1 MTFVY
6 LICFLL
12 LAVGAV
18 LLLKLTPE
26 RITGDLMR
34 FVSPKQTLRD
44 KVLTRKGKKKSRK
57 ITVEL
62 RRIKDAL
69 EQTGKGNQFAVACAA
84 SLLLMIVGCVI
95 AIMIDNPFLV
105 PVFAIAFAMI
115 PFIYA
120 KRTVAYY
127 DNHVKEELETA
138 LSIITTSYVRT
149 DDIVSAVKENI
160 QYLKPPVKDIF
171 AGFVAENMM
180 ISSDVKQSIRHLKE
194 KVNNS
199 IFAEWCETLV
209 TVVYGLSKSTRQAQR
224 IRQSCHASGIRK
236 RSRFICIHALWMD
249 LNSEKSFRMRVE
261 KTKCSQAPMTLKM
274 RSLAK
279 ETLIIE
285 RKEAENDKRIAILFK
300 ELACLFEL
308 ESAAMPK
315 LRTIKG
321 ALKEIKATDPES
333 VMTDYKIR
341 WLIKSGRLRSYAVG
355 TREIIVMESF
365 DDENLLT
372 QESREG
378 CNITQGIKLSEQY
391 GELLSKTTQS
401 YTCTR
406 RR

>member
-209 TVVYGLSKSTRQAQR
+209 ACQDDR
-224 IRQSCHASGIRK
+224 
-236 RSRFICIHALWMD
+236 
-249 LNSEKSFRMRVE
+249 
-261 KTKCSQAPMTLKM
+261 TLKD
-274 RSLAK
+274 
-279 ETLIIE
+279 TLMSIVT
-285 RKEAENDKRIAILFK
+285 KLTDVRIVNN
-300 ELACLFEL
+300 E
-308 ESAAMPK
+308 
-315 LRTIKG
+315 IKG
-321 ALKEIKATDPES
+321 MLSSARIEYYMMAGMVVGNIPLLYVLNKDWFNALMFTTLGKLVLAICGL
-333 VMTDYKIR
+333 V
-341 WLIKSGRLRSYAVG
+341 
-355 TREIIVMESF
+355 IIVTAVLMLRFTKQIEY
-365 DDENLLT
+365 
-372 QESREG
+372 R
-378 CNITQGIKLSEQY
+378 K
-391 GELLSKTTQS
+391 
-401 YTCTR
+401 
-406 RR
+406 

>member
-12 LAVGAV
+12 LAVGAI

-84 SLLLMIVGCVI
+84 SLLLMIVGCII

-209 TVVYGLSKSTRQAQR
+209 ACQDDR
-224 IRQSCHASGIRK
+224 
-236 RSRFICIHALWMD
+236 
-249 LNSEKSFRMRVE
+249 
-261 KTKCSQAPMTLKM
+261 TLKD
-274 RSLAK
+274 
-279 ETLIIE
+279 TLMPIVT
-285 RKEAENDKRIAILFK
+285 KLTDVRIVNN
-300 ELACLFEL
+300 E
-308 ESAAMPK
+308 
-315 LRTIKG
+315 IKG
-321 ALKEIKATDPES
+321 MLSSARIEYYMMAGMVVGNIPLLYFLNKDWFNALMFTTLGKLVLAICGL
-333 VMTDYKIR
+333 V
-341 WLIKSGRLRSYAVG
+341 
-355 TREIIVMESF
+355 IIVTAVLMLRFTKQIEY
-365 DDENLLT
+365 
-372 QESREG
+372 R
-378 CNITQGIKLSEQY
+378 K
-391 GELLSKTTQS
+391 
-401 YTCTR
+401 
-406 RR
+406 

>member
-12 LAVGAV
+12 LAVGAI

-160 QYLKPPVKDIF
+160 QYLKPPMKDIF

-209 TVVYGLSKSTRQAQR
+209 ACQDDR
-224 IRQSCHASGIRK
+224 
-236 RSRFICIHALWMD
+236 
-249 LNSEKSFRMRVE
+249 
-261 KTKCSQAPMTLKM
+261 TLKD
-274 RSLAK
+274 
-279 ETLIIE
+279 TLMPIVT
-285 RKEAENDKRIAILFK
+285 KLTDVRIVNN
-300 ELACLFEL
+300 E
-308 ESAAMPK
+308 
-315 LRTIKG
+315 IKG
-321 ALKEIKATDPES
+321 MLSSARIEYYMMTGMVVGNIPLLYFLNKDWFNALMFTTLGKLVLAICGL
-333 VMTDYKIR
+333 V
-341 WLIKSGRLRSYAVG
+341 
-355 TREIIVMESF
+355 IIVTAVLMLRFTKQIEY
-365 DDENLLT
+365 
-372 QESREG
+372 R
-378 CNITQGIKLSEQY
+378 K
-391 GELLSKTTQS
+391 
-401 YTCTR
+401 
-406 RR
+406 

>member
-115 PFIYA
+115 PFFYA

-171 AGFVAENMM
+171 AGFVAETMM

-209 TVVYGLSKSTRQAQR
+209 ACQDDRTLKDTLMPIVTKLTDVRIVNNEIKGMLSSA
-224 IRQSCHASGIRK
+224 
-236 RSRFICIHALWMD
+236 
-249 LNSEKSFRMRVE
+249 RVE
-261 KTKCSQAPMTLKM
+261 YYMMAGMVVGNIPLLYFLNKDWFNALMFTTLGKLV
-274 RSLAK
+274 LAICG
-279 ETLIIE
+279 L
-285 RKEAENDKRIAILFK
+285 
-300 ELACLFEL
+300 
-308 ESAAMPK
+308 
-315 LRTIKG
+315 
-321 ALKEIKATDPES
+321 
-333 VMTDYKIR
+333 V
-341 WLIKSGRLRSYAVG
+341 
-355 TREIIVMESF
+355 IIVTAVLMLRFTKQIEY
-365 DDENLLT
+365 
-372 QESREG
+372 R
-378 CNITQGIKLSEQY
+378 K
-391 GELLSKTTQS
+391 
-401 YTCTR
+401 
-406 RR
+406 

>member
-69 EQTGKGNQFAVACAA
+69 EQTGKGNQFAVACAT

-209 TVVYGLSKSTRQAQR
+209 ACQDDR
-224 IRQSCHASGIRK
+224 
-236 RSRFICIHALWMD
+236 
-249 LNSEKSFRMRVE
+249 
-261 KTKCSQAPMTLKM
+261 TLKD
-274 RSLAK
+274 
-279 ETLIIE
+279 TLMPIVT
-285 RKEAENDKRIAILFK
+285 KLTDVRIVNN
-300 ELACLFEL
+300 E
-308 ESAAMPK
+308 
-315 LRTIKG
+315 IKG
-321 ALKEIKATDPES
+321 MLSSARIEYYMMAGMVVGNIPLLYFLNKDWFNALMFTTLGKLVLAICGL
-333 VMTDYKIR
+333 V
-341 WLIKSGRLRSYAVG
+341 
-355 TREIIVMESF
+355 IIVTAVLMLRFTKQIEY
-365 DDENLLT
+365 
-372 QESREG
+372 R
-378 CNITQGIKLSEQY
+378 K
-391 GELLSKTTQS
+391 
-401 YTCTR
+401 
-406 RR
+406 

>member
-12 LAVGAV
+12 LTVGAV

-209 TVVYGLSKSTRQAQR
+209 ACQDDR
-224 IRQSCHASGIRK
+224 
-236 RSRFICIHALWMD
+236 
-249 LNSEKSFRMRVE
+249 
-261 KTKCSQAPMTLKM
+261 TLKD
-274 RSLAK
+274 
-279 ETLIIE
+279 TLMPIVT
-285 RKEAENDKRIAILFK
+285 KLTDVRIVNN
-300 ELACLFEL
+300 E
-308 ESAAMPK
+308 
-315 LRTIKG
+315 IKG
-321 ALKEIKATDPES
+321 MLSSARIEYYMMTGMVVGNIPLLYFLNKDWFNALMFTTLGKLVLAICGL
-333 VMTDYKIR
+333 V
-341 WLIKSGRLRSYAVG
+341 
-355 TREIIVMESF
+355 IIVTAVLMLRFTKQIEY
-365 DDENLLT
+365 
-372 QESREG
+372 R
-378 CNITQGIKLSEQY
+378 K
-391 GELLSKTTQS
+391 
-401 YTCTR
+401 
-406 RR
+406 

>member
-115 PFIYA
+115 PFFYA

-199 IFAEWCETLV
+199 IFAEWCETLIACQDD
-209 TVVYGLSKSTRQAQR
+209 R
-224 IRQSCHASGIRK
+224 
-236 RSRFICIHALWMD
+236 
-249 LNSEKSFRMRVE
+249 
-261 KTKCSQAPMTLKM
+261 TLKD
-274 RSLAK
+274 
-279 ETLIIE
+279 TLMPIVT
-285 RKEAENDKRIAILFK
+285 KLTDVRIVNN
-300 ELACLFEL
+300 E
-308 ESAAMPK
+308 
-315 LRTIKG
+315 IKG
-321 ALKEIKATDPES
+321 MLSSARIEYYMMTGMVVGNIPLLYFLNKDWFNALMFTTLGKLVLAICGL
-333 VMTDYKIR
+333 V
-341 WLIKSGRLRSYAVG
+341 
-355 TREIIVMESF
+355 IIVTAVLMLRFTKQIEY
-365 DDENLLT
+365 
-372 QESREG
+372 R
-378 CNITQGIKLSEQY
+378 K
-391 GELLSKTTQS
+391 
-401 YTCTR
+401 
-406 RR
+406 

>member
-138 LSIITTSYVRT
+138 LSIITTSDVRT

-199 IFAEWCETLV
+199 IFAEWCETLNACQDDRTLKDTLMPIV
-209 TVVYGLSKSTRQAQR
+209 TKLTDVRIVNNEIKGMLSSA
-224 IRQSCHASGIRK
+224 
-236 RSRFICIHALWMD
+236 
-249 LNSEKSFRMRVE
+249 RVE
-261 KTKCSQAPMTLKM
+261 YYMMAGMVIGNIPLLYFLNKDWFNALMFTTLGKLV
-274 RSLAK
+274 LAICG
-279 ETLIIE
+279 L
-285 RKEAENDKRIAILFK
+285 
-300 ELACLFEL
+300 
-308 ESAAMPK
+308 
-315 LRTIKG
+315 
-321 ALKEIKATDPES
+321 
-333 VMTDYKIR
+333 V
-341 WLIKSGRLRSYAVG
+341 
-355 TREIIVMESF
+355 IIVTAVLMLRFTKQIEY
-365 DDENLLT
+365 
-372 QESREG
+372 R
-378 CNITQGIKLSEQY
+378 K
-391 GELLSKTTQS
+391 
-401 YTCTR
+401 
-406 RR
+406 

>member
-26 RITGDLMR
+26 RLSGARMR

-199 IFAEWCETLV
+199 IFAEWCETLIACQDD
-209 TVVYGLSKSTRQAQR
+209 R
-224 IRQSCHASGIRK
+224 
-236 RSRFICIHALWMD
+236 
-249 LNSEKSFRMRVE
+249 
-261 KTKCSQAPMTLKM
+261 TLKD
-274 RSLAK
+274 
-279 ETLIIE
+279 TLMPIVT
-285 RKEAENDKRIAILFK
+285 KLTDVRIVNN
-300 ELACLFEL
+300 E
-308 ESAAMPK
+308 
-315 LRTIKG
+315 IKG
-321 ALKEIKATDPES
+321 MLSSARIEYYMMAGMVVGNIPLLYFLNKDWFNALMFTTLGKLVLAICGL
-333 VMTDYKIR
+333 V
-341 WLIKSGRLRSYAVG
+341 
-355 TREIIVMESF
+355 IIVTAVLMLRFTKQIEY
-365 DDENLLT
+365 
-372 QESREG
+372 R
-378 CNITQGIKLSEQY
+378 K
-391 GELLSKTTQS
+391 
-401 YTCTR
+401 
-406 RR
+406 

>member
-69 EQTGKGNQFAVACAA
+69 EQTGKGNQFVVACAA

-209 TVVYGLSKSTRQAQR
+209 ACQDDR
-224 IRQSCHASGIRK
+224 
-236 RSRFICIHALWMD
+236 
-249 LNSEKSFRMRVE
+249 
-261 KTKCSQAPMTLKM
+261 TLKD
-274 RSLAK
+274 
-279 ETLIIE
+279 TLMPIVT
-285 RKEAENDKRIAILFK
+285 KLTDVRIVNN
-300 ELACLFEL
+300 E
-308 ESAAMPK
+308 
-315 LRTIKG
+315 IKG
-321 ALKEIKATDPES
+321 MLSSARIEYYMMAGMVVGNIPLLYFLNKDWFNALMFTTLGKLVLAICGL
-333 VMTDYKIR
+333 V
-341 WLIKSGRLRSYAVG
+341 
-355 TREIIVMESF
+355 IIVTAVLM
-365 DDENLLT
+365 L
-372 QESREG
+372 R
-378 CNITQGIKLSEQY
+378 
-391 GELLSKTTQS
+391 
-401 YTCTR
+401 YTKPIEYR
-406 RR
+406 K

>member
-95 AIMIDNPFLV
+95 AIMLDNPFLV

-199 IFAEWCETLV
+199 IFAEWCETLIACQDD
-209 TVVYGLSKSTRQAQR
+209 R
-224 IRQSCHASGIRK
+224 
-236 RSRFICIHALWMD
+236 
-249 LNSEKSFRMRVE
+249 
-261 KTKCSQAPMTLKM
+261 TLKD
-274 RSLAK
+274 
-279 ETLIIE
+279 TLMPIVT
-285 RKEAENDKRIAILFK
+285 KLTDVRIVNN
-300 ELACLFEL
+300 E
-308 ESAAMPK
+308 
-315 LRTIKG
+315 IKG
-321 ALKEIKATDPES
+321 MLSSARIEYYMMAGMVVGNIPLLYFLNKDWFNALMFTTLGKLVLAICGL
-333 VMTDYKIR
+333 V
-341 WLIKSGRLRSYAVG
+341 
-355 TREIIVMESF
+355 IIVTAVLMLRFTKQIEY
-365 DDENLLT
+365 
-372 QESREG
+372 R
-378 CNITQGIKLSEQY
+378 K
-391 GELLSKTTQS
+391 
-401 YTCTR
+401 
-406 RR
+406 

>member
-149 DDIVSAVKENI
+149 DDIVSAVKENN

-199 IFAEWCETLV
+199 IFAEWCETLNACQDD
-209 TVVYGLSKSTRQAQR
+209 R
-224 IRQSCHASGIRK
+224 
-236 RSRFICIHALWMD
+236 
-249 LNSEKSFRMRVE
+249 
-261 KTKCSQAPMTLKM
+261 TLKD
-274 RSLAK
+274 
-279 ETLIIE
+279 TLMPIVT
-285 RKEAENDKRIAILFK
+285 KLTDVRIVNN
-300 ELACLFEL
+300 E
-308 ESAAMPK
+308 
-315 LRTIKG
+315 IKG
-321 ALKEIKATDPES
+321 MLSSARIEYYMMAGMVVGNIPLLYFLNKDWFNALMFTTLGKLVLAICGL
-333 VMTDYKIR
+333 V
-341 WLIKSGRLRSYAVG
+341 
-355 TREIIVMESF
+355 IIVTAVLMLRFTKQIEY
-365 DDENLLT
+365 
-372 QESREG
+372 R
-378 CNITQGIKLSEQY
+378 K
-391 GELLSKTTQS
+391 
-401 YTCTR
+401 
-406 RR
+406 

>member
-12 LAVGAV
+12 LTVGAV

-115 PFIYA
+115 PFIFA

-209 TVVYGLSKSTRQAQR
+209 ACQDDR
-224 IRQSCHASGIRK
+224 
-236 RSRFICIHALWMD
+236 
-249 LNSEKSFRMRVE
+249 
-261 KTKCSQAPMTLKM
+261 TLKD
-274 RSLAK
+274 
-279 ETLIIE
+279 TLMPIVT
-285 RKEAENDKRIAILFK
+285 KLTDVRIVNN
-300 ELACLFEL
+300 E
-308 ESAAMPK
+308 
-315 LRTIKG
+315 IKG
-321 ALKEIKATDPES
+321 MLSSARIEYYMMAGMVVGNIPLLYFLNKDWFNALMFTTLGKLVLAICGL
-333 VMTDYKIR
+333 V
-341 WLIKSGRLRSYAVG
+341 
-355 TREIIVMESF
+355 IIVTAVLMLRFTKQIEY
-365 DDENLLT
+365 
-372 QESREG
+372 R
-378 CNITQGIKLSEQY
+378 K
-391 GELLSKTTQS
+391 
-401 YTCTR
+401 
-406 RR
+406 

>member
-180 ISSDVKQSIRHLKE
+180 ISFDVKQSIRHLKE

-199 IFAEWCETLV
+199 IFAEWCETLIACQDD
-209 TVVYGLSKSTRQAQR
+209 R
-224 IRQSCHASGIRK
+224 
-236 RSRFICIHALWMD
+236 
-249 LNSEKSFRMRVE
+249 
-261 KTKCSQAPMTLKM
+261 TLKD
-274 RSLAK
+274 
-279 ETLIIE
+279 TLMPIVT
-285 RKEAENDKRIAILFK
+285 KLTDVRIVNN
-300 ELACLFEL
+300 E
-308 ESAAMPK
+308 
-315 LRTIKG
+315 IKG
-321 ALKEIKATDPES
+321 MLSSARIEYYMMAGMVVGNIPLLFFLNKDWFNALMFTTLGKLVLAICGL
-333 VMTDYKIR
+333 V
-341 WLIKSGRLRSYAVG
+341 
-355 TREIIVMESF
+355 IIVTAVLMLRFTKQIEY
-365 DDENLLT
+365 
-372 QESREG
+372 R
-378 CNITQGIKLSEQY
+378 K
-391 GELLSKTTQS
+391 
-401 YTCTR
+401 
-406 RR
+406 

>member
-105 PVFAIAFAMI
+105 PVFAIAFTMI

-199 IFAEWCETLV
+199 IFAEWCETLIACQDDRTLKDTLMPIV
-209 TVVYGLSKSTRQAQR
+209 TKLTDVRIVNNEIKGMLSSA
-224 IRQSCHASGIRK
+224 
-236 RSRFICIHALWMD
+236 
-249 LNSEKSFRMRVE
+249 RVE
-261 KTKCSQAPMTLKM
+261 YYMMAGMVVGNIPLLYFLNKDWFNALMFTTLGKLV
-274 RSLAK
+274 LAICG
-279 ETLIIE
+279 L
-285 RKEAENDKRIAILFK
+285 
-300 ELACLFEL
+300 
-308 ESAAMPK
+308 
-315 LRTIKG
+315 
-321 ALKEIKATDPES
+321 
-333 VMTDYKIR
+333 V
-341 WLIKSGRLRSYAVG
+341 
-355 TREIIVMESF
+355 IIVTAVLMLRFTKQIEY
-365 DDENLLT
+365 
-372 QESREG
+372 R
-378 CNITQGIKLSEQY
+378 K
-391 GELLSKTTQS
+391 
-401 YTCTR
+401 
-406 RR
+406 

>member
-95 AIMIDNPFLV
+95 AMMIDNPFLV

-199 IFAEWCETLV
+199 IFAEWCETMV
-209 TVVYGLSKSTRQAQR
+209 ACQDDR
-224 IRQSCHASGIRK
+224 
-236 RSRFICIHALWMD
+236 
-249 LNSEKSFRMRVE
+249 
-261 KTKCSQAPMTLKM
+261 TLKD
-274 RSLAK
+274 
-279 ETLIIE
+279 TLMPIVT
-285 RKEAENDKRIAILFK
+285 KLTDVRIVNN
-300 ELACLFEL
+300 E
-308 ESAAMPK
+308 
-315 LRTIKG
+315 IKG
-321 ALKEIKATDPES
+321 MLSSARIEYYMMTGMVVGNIPLLYFLNKDWFNALMFTTLGKLVLAICGL
-333 VMTDYKIR
+333 V
-341 WLIKSGRLRSYAVG
+341 
-355 TREIIVMESF
+355 IIVTAVLMLRFTKQIEY
-365 DDENLLT
+365 
-372 QESREG
+372 R
-378 CNITQGIKLSEQY
+378 K
-391 GELLSKTTQS
+391 
-401 YTCTR
+401 
-406 RR
+406 

>member
-69 EQTGKGNQFAVACAA
+69 EQTGKGNQFAVACVA

-115 PFIYA
+115 PFSYA

-199 IFAEWCETLV
+199 IFAEWCETLIACQDD
-209 TVVYGLSKSTRQAQR
+209 R
-224 IRQSCHASGIRK
+224 
-236 RSRFICIHALWMD
+236 
-249 LNSEKSFRMRVE
+249 
-261 KTKCSQAPMTLKM
+261 TLKD
-274 RSLAK
+274 
-279 ETLIIE
+279 TLMPIVT
-285 RKEAENDKRIAILFK
+285 KLTDVRIVNN
-300 ELACLFEL
+300 E
-308 ESAAMPK
+308 
-315 LRTIKG
+315 IKG
-321 ALKEIKATDPES
+321 MLSSARIEYYMMTGMVVGNIPLLYFLNKDWFNALMFTTLGKLVLAICGL
-333 VMTDYKIR
+333 V
-341 WLIKSGRLRSYAVG
+341 
-355 TREIIVMESF
+355 IIVTAVLMLRFTKQIEY
-365 DDENLLT
+365 
-372 QESREG
+372 R
-378 CNITQGIKLSEQY
+378 K
-391 GELLSKTTQS
+391 
-401 YTCTR
+401 
-406 RR
+406 

>member
-171 AGFVAENMM
+171 AGFVTENMM

-209 TVVYGLSKSTRQAQR
+209 ACQDDR
-224 IRQSCHASGIRK
+224 
-236 RSRFICIHALWMD
+236 
-249 LNSEKSFRMRVE
+249 
-261 KTKCSQAPMTLKM
+261 TLKD
-274 RSLAK
+274 
-279 ETLIIE
+279 TLMPIVT
-285 RKEAENDKRIAILFK
+285 KLTDVRIVNN
-300 ELACLFEL
+300 E
-308 ESAAMPK
+308 
-315 LRTIKG
+315 IKG
-321 ALKEIKATDPES
+321 MLSSARIEYYMMTGMVVGNIPLLYFLNKDWFNALMFTTLGKLVLAICGL
-333 VMTDYKIR
+333 V
-341 WLIKSGRLRSYAVG
+341 
-355 TREIIVMESF
+355 IIVTAVLMLRFTKQIEY
-365 DDENLLT
+365 
-372 QESREG
+372 R
-378 CNITQGIKLSEQY
+378 K
-391 GELLSKTTQS
+391 
-401 YTCTR
+401 
-406 RR
+406 

>member
-12 LAVGAV
+12 LEVGAV

-209 TVVYGLSKSTRQAQR
+209 ACQDDR
-224 IRQSCHASGIRK
+224 
-236 RSRFICIHALWMD
+236 
-249 LNSEKSFRMRVE
+249 
-261 KTKCSQAPMTLKM
+261 TLKD
-274 RSLAK
+274 
-279 ETLIIE
+279 TLMPIVT
-285 RKEAENDKRIAILFK
+285 KLTDVRIVNN
-300 ELACLFEL
+300 E
-308 ESAAMPK
+308 
-315 LRTIKG
+315 IKG
-321 ALKEIKATDPES
+321 MLSSARIEYYMMAGMVVGNIPLLYFLNKDWFNALMFTTLGKLVLAICGL
-333 VMTDYKIR
+333 V
-341 WLIKSGRLRSYAVG
+341 
-355 TREIIVMESF
+355 IIVTAVLMLRFTKQIEY
-365 DDENLLT
+365 
-372 QESREG
+372 R
-378 CNITQGIKLSEQY
+378 K
-391 GELLSKTTQS
+391 
-401 YTCTR
+401 
-406 RR
+406 

>member
-34 FVSPKQTLRD
+34 LVSPKQTLRD

-95 AIMIDNPFLV
+95 AMMIDNPFLV

-180 ISSDVKQSIRHLKE
+180 ISSDVKQSIRHLQE

-199 IFAEWCETLV
+199 IFAEWCETLMACQDD
-209 TVVYGLSKSTRQAQR
+209 R
-224 IRQSCHASGIRK
+224 
-236 RSRFICIHALWMD
+236 
-249 LNSEKSFRMRVE
+249 
-261 KTKCSQAPMTLKM
+261 TLKD
-274 RSLAK
+274 
-279 ETLIIE
+279 TLMPIVT
-285 RKEAENDKRIAILFK
+285 KLTDVRIVNN
-300 ELACLFEL
+300 E
-308 ESAAMPK
+308 
-315 LRTIKG
+315 IKG
-321 ALKEIKATDPES
+321 MLSSARIEYYMMAGMVVGNIPLLYFLNKDWFNALMFTTLGKLVLAICGL
-333 VMTDYKIR
+333 V
-341 WLIKSGRLRSYAVG
+341 
-355 TREIIVMESF
+355 IIVTAVLMLRFTKQIEY
-365 DDENLLT
+365 
-372 QESREG
+372 R
-378 CNITQGIKLSEQY
+378 K
-391 GELLSKTTQS
+391 
-401 YTCTR
+401 
-406 RR
+406 

>member
-199 IFAEWCETLV
+199 IFAEWCETLNACQDDRTLKDTLMPIV
-209 TVVYGLSKSTRQAQR
+209 TKLTDVRIVNNEIKGMLSSA
-224 IRQSCHASGIRK
+224 
-236 RSRFICIHALWMD
+236 
-249 LNSEKSFRMRVE
+249 RVE
-261 KTKCSQAPMTLKM
+261 YYMMAGMVVGNIPLLYFLNKDWFNALMFTTLGKLV
-274 RSLAK
+274 LAICG
-279 ETLIIE
+279 L
-285 RKEAENDKRIAILFK
+285 
-300 ELACLFEL
+300 
-308 ESAAMPK
+308 
-315 LRTIKG
+315 
-321 ALKEIKATDPES
+321 
-333 VMTDYKIR
+333 V
-341 WLIKSGRLRSYAVG
+341 
-355 TREIIVMESF
+355 IIVTAVLMLRFTKQIEY
-365 DDENLLT
+365 
-372 QESREG
+372 R
-378 CNITQGIKLSEQY
+378 K
-391 GELLSKTTQS
+391 
-401 YTCTR
+401 
-406 RR
+406 

>member
-199 IFAEWCETLV
+199 IFAEWCETLIV
-209 TVVYGLSKSTRQAQR
+209 CQDDR
-224 IRQSCHASGIRK
+224 
-236 RSRFICIHALWMD
+236 
-249 LNSEKSFRMRVE
+249 
-261 KTKCSQAPMTLKM
+261 TLKD
-274 RSLAK
+274 
-279 ETLIIE
+279 TLMPIVT
-285 RKEAENDKRIAILFK
+285 KLTDVRIVNN
-300 ELACLFEL
+300 E
-308 ESAAMPK
+308 
-315 LRTIKG
+315 IKG
-321 ALKEIKATDPES
+321 MLSSARIEYYMMTGMVVGNIPLLYFLNKDWFNALMFTTLGKLVLAICGL
-333 VMTDYKIR
+333 V
-341 WLIKSGRLRSYAVG
+341 
-355 TREIIVMESF
+355 IIVTAVLMLRFTKQIEY
-365 DDENLLT
+365 
-372 QESREG
+372 R
-378 CNITQGIKLSEQY
+378 K
-391 GELLSKTTQS
+391 
-401 YTCTR
+401 
-406 RR
+406 

>member
-69 EQTGKGNQFAVACAA
+69 EQTGKENQFAVACAA

-199 IFAEWCETLV
+199 IFAEWCETLIACQDD
-209 TVVYGLSKSTRQAQR
+209 R
-224 IRQSCHASGIRK
+224 
-236 RSRFICIHALWMD
+236 
-249 LNSEKSFRMRVE
+249 
-261 KTKCSQAPMTLKM
+261 TLKD
-274 RSLAK
+274 
-279 ETLIIE
+279 TLMPIVT
-285 RKEAENDKRIAILFK
+285 KLTDVRIVNN
-300 ELACLFEL
+300 E
-308 ESAAMPK
+308 
-315 LRTIKG
+315 IKG
-321 ALKEIKATDPES
+321 MLSSARIEYYMMAGMVVGNIPLLYFLNKDWFNALMFTTLGKLVLAICGL
-333 VMTDYKIR
+333 V
-341 WLIKSGRLRSYAVG
+341 
-355 TREIIVMESF
+355 IIVTAVLMLRFTKQIEY
-365 DDENLLT
+365 
-372 QESREG
+372 R
-378 CNITQGIKLSEQY
+378 K
-391 GELLSKTTQS
+391 
-401 YTCTR
+401 
-406 RR
+406 

>member
-95 AIMIDNPFLV
+95 AIMIDTPFLV

-209 TVVYGLSKSTRQAQR
+209 ACQDDRTLKDTLMPIVTKLTDVRIVNNEIKGMLSSA
-224 IRQSCHASGIRK
+224 
-236 RSRFICIHALWMD
+236 
-249 LNSEKSFRMRVE
+249 RVE
-261 KTKCSQAPMTLKM
+261 YYMMAGMVVGNIPLLYFLNKDWFNALMFTTLGKLV
-274 RSLAK
+274 LAICG
-279 ETLIIE
+279 L
-285 RKEAENDKRIAILFK
+285 
-300 ELACLFEL
+300 
-308 ESAAMPK
+308 
-315 LRTIKG
+315 
-321 ALKEIKATDPES
+321 
-333 VMTDYKIR
+333 V
-341 WLIKSGRLRSYAVG
+341 
-355 TREIIVMESF
+355 IIVTAVLMLRFTKQIEY
-365 DDENLLT
+365 
-372 QESREG
+372 R
-378 CNITQGIKLSEQY
+378 K
-391 GELLSKTTQS
+391 
-401 YTCTR
+401 
-406 RR
+406 

>member
-149 DDIVSAVKENI
+149 DDIVSAVKENV

-199 IFAEWCETLV
+199 IFAEWCETLI
-209 TVVYGLSKSTRQAQR
+209 TCQDDR
-224 IRQSCHASGIRK
+224 
-236 RSRFICIHALWMD
+236 
-249 LNSEKSFRMRVE
+249 
-261 KTKCSQAPMTLKM
+261 TLKD
-274 RSLAK
+274 
-279 ETLIIE
+279 TLMPIVT
-285 RKEAENDKRIAILFK
+285 KLTDVRIVNN
-300 ELACLFEL
+300 E
-308 ESAAMPK
+308 
-315 LRTIKG
+315 IKG
-321 ALKEIKATDPES
+321 MLSSARIEYYMMTGMVVGNIPLLYFLNKDWFNALMFTTLGKLVLAICGL
-333 VMTDYKIR
+333 V
-341 WLIKSGRLRSYAVG
+341 
-355 TREIIVMESF
+355 IIVTAVLMLRFTKQIEY
-365 DDENLLT
+365 
-372 QESREG
+372 R
-378 CNITQGIKLSEQY
+378 K
-391 GELLSKTTQS
+391 
-401 YTCTR
+401 
-406 RR
+406 

>member
-12 LAVGAV
+12 LAVGAI

-120 KRTVAYY
+120 KRTVAYF

-138 LSIITTSYVRT
+138 LSIITTSYLRT

-209 TVVYGLSKSTRQAQR
+209 ACQDDR
-224 IRQSCHASGIRK
+224 
-236 RSRFICIHALWMD
+236 
-249 LNSEKSFRMRVE
+249 
-261 KTKCSQAPMTLKM
+261 TLKD
-274 RSLAK
+274 
-279 ETLIIE
+279 TLMPIVT
-285 RKEAENDKRIAILFK
+285 KLTDVRIVNN
-300 ELACLFEL
+300 E
-308 ESAAMPK
+308 
-315 LRTIKG
+315 IKG
-321 ALKEIKATDPES
+321 MLSSARIEYYMMTGMVVGNIPLLYFLNKDWFNALMFTTLGKLVLAICGL
-333 VMTDYKIR
+333 V
-341 WLIKSGRLRSYAVG
+341 
-355 TREIIVMESF
+355 IIVTAVLMLRFTKQIEY
-365 DDENLLT
+365 
-372 QESREG
+372 R
-378 CNITQGIKLSEQY
+378 K
-391 GELLSKTTQS
+391 
-401 YTCTR
+401 
-406 RR
+406 

>member
-199 IFAEWCETLV
+199 IFAEWCETLIACQDD
-209 TVVYGLSKSTRQAQR
+209 R
-224 IRQSCHASGIRK
+224 
-236 RSRFICIHALWMD
+236 
-249 LNSEKSFRMRVE
+249 
-261 KTKCSQAPMTLKM
+261 TLKD
-274 RSLAK
+274 
-279 ETLIIE
+279 TLMPIVT
-285 RKEAENDKRIAILFK
+285 KLTDVRIVNN
-300 ELACLFEL
+300 E
-308 ESAAMPK
+308 
-315 LRTIKG
+315 IKG
-321 ALKEIKATDPES
+321 MLSSARIEYYMMASMVVGNIPLLFFLNKDWFNALMFTTLGKLVLAICGL
-333 VMTDYKIR
+333 V
-341 WLIKSGRLRSYAVG
+341 
-355 TREIIVMESF
+355 IIVTAVLMLRFTKQIEY
-365 DDENLLT
+365 
-372 QESREG
+372 R
-378 CNITQGIKLSEQY
+378 K
-391 GELLSKTTQS
+391 
-401 YTCTR
+401 
-406 RR
+406 

>member
-95 AIMIDNPFLV
+95 AIMIDYPFLV

-199 IFAEWCETLV
+199 IFAEWCETLIACQDD
-209 TVVYGLSKSTRQAQR
+209 R
-224 IRQSCHASGIRK
+224 
-236 RSRFICIHALWMD
+236 
-249 LNSEKSFRMRVE
+249 
-261 KTKCSQAPMTLKM
+261 TLKD
-274 RSLAK
+274 
-279 ETLIIE
+279 TLMPIVT
-285 RKEAENDKRIAILFK
+285 KLTDVRIVNN
-300 ELACLFEL
+300 E
-308 ESAAMPK
+308 
-315 LRTIKG
+315 IKG
-321 ALKEIKATDPES
+321 MLSSARIEYYMMTGMVVGNIPLLYFLNKDWFNALMFTTLGKLVLAICGL
-333 VMTDYKIR
+333 V
-341 WLIKSGRLRSYAVG
+341 
-355 TREIIVMESF
+355 IIVTAVLMLRFTKQIEY
-365 DDENLLT
+365 
-372 QESREG
+372 R
-378 CNITQGIKLSEQY
+378 K
-391 GELLSKTTQS
+391 
-401 YTCTR
+401 
-406 RR
+406 

>member
-120 KRTVAYY
+120 KQTVAYY

-209 TVVYGLSKSTRQAQR
+209 ACQDDR
-224 IRQSCHASGIRK
+224 
-236 RSRFICIHALWMD
+236 
-249 LNSEKSFRMRVE
+249 
-261 KTKCSQAPMTLKM
+261 TLKD
-274 RSLAK
+274 
-279 ETLIIE
+279 TLMPIVT
-285 RKEAENDKRIAILFK
+285 KLTDVRIVNN
-300 ELACLFEL
+300 E
-308 ESAAMPK
+308 
-315 LRTIKG
+315 IKG
-321 ALKEIKATDPES
+321 MLSSARIEYYMMAGMVVGNIPLLYFLNKDWFNALMFTTLGKLVLAICGL
-333 VMTDYKIR
+333 V
-341 WLIKSGRLRSYAVG
+341 
-355 TREIIVMESF
+355 IIVTAVLMLRFTKQIEY
-365 DDENLLT
+365 
-372 QESREG
+372 R
-378 CNITQGIKLSEQY
+378 K
-391 GELLSKTTQS
+391 
-401 YTCTR
+401 
-406 RR
+406 

>member
-1 MTFVY
+1 MTLVY

-199 IFAEWCETLV
+199 IFAEWCETLIACQDD
-209 TVVYGLSKSTRQAQR
+209 R
-224 IRQSCHASGIRK
+224 
-236 RSRFICIHALWMD
+236 
-249 LNSEKSFRMRVE
+249 
-261 KTKCSQAPMTLKM
+261 TLKD
-274 RSLAK
+274 
-279 ETLIIE
+279 TLMPIVT
-285 RKEAENDKRIAILFK
+285 KLTDVRIVNN
-300 ELACLFEL
+300 E
-308 ESAAMPK
+308 
-315 LRTIKG
+315 IKG
-321 ALKEIKATDPES
+321 MLSSARIEYYMMTGMVVGNIPLLYFLNKDWFNALMFTTLGKLVLAICGL
-333 VMTDYKIR
+333 V
-341 WLIKSGRLRSYAVG
+341 
-355 TREIIVMESF
+355 IIVTAVLMLQFTKQIEY
-365 DDENLLT
+365 
-372 QESREG
+372 R
-378 CNITQGIKLSEQY
+378 K
-391 GELLSKTTQS
+391 
-401 YTCTR
+401 
-406 RR
+406 

>member
-138 LSIITTSYVRT
+138 LSIITTAYVRT

-199 IFAEWCETLV
+199 IFAEWCETLIACQDD
-209 TVVYGLSKSTRQAQR
+209 R
-224 IRQSCHASGIRK
+224 
-236 RSRFICIHALWMD
+236 
-249 LNSEKSFRMRVE
+249 
-261 KTKCSQAPMTLKM
+261 TLKD
-274 RSLAK
+274 
-279 ETLIIE
+279 TLMPIVT
-285 RKEAENDKRIAILFK
+285 KLTDVRIVNN
-300 ELACLFEL
+300 E
-308 ESAAMPK
+308 
-315 LRTIKG
+315 IKG
-321 ALKEIKATDPES
+321 MLSSARIEYYMMASMVVGNIPLLYFLNKDWFNALMFTTLGKLVLAICGL
-333 VMTDYKIR
+333 V
-341 WLIKSGRLRSYAVG
+341 
-355 TREIIVMESF
+355 IIVTAVLMLRFTKQIEY
-365 DDENLLT
+365 
-372 QESREG
+372 R
-378 CNITQGIKLSEQY
+378 K
-391 GELLSKTTQS
+391 
-401 YTCTR
+401 
-406 RR
+406 

>member
-138 LSIITTSYVRT
+138 LSIITTSYVRI

-209 TVVYGLSKSTRQAQR
+209 ACQDDR
-224 IRQSCHASGIRK
+224 
-236 RSRFICIHALWMD
+236 
-249 LNSEKSFRMRVE
+249 
-261 KTKCSQAPMTLKM
+261 TLKD
-274 RSLAK
+274 
-279 ETLIIE
+279 TLMPIVT
-285 RKEAENDKRIAILFK
+285 KLTDVRIVNN
-300 ELACLFEL
+300 E
-308 ESAAMPK
+308 
-315 LRTIKG
+315 IKG
-321 ALKEIKATDPES
+321 MLSSARIEYYMMTGMVVGNIPLLYFLNKDWFNALMFTTLGKLVLAICGL
-333 VMTDYKIR
+333 V
-341 WLIKSGRLRSYAVG
+341 
-355 TREIIVMESF
+355 IIVTAVLMLRFTKQIEY
-365 DDENLLT
+365 
-372 QESREG
+372 R
-378 CNITQGIKLSEQY
+378 K
-391 GELLSKTTQS
+391 
-401 YTCTR
+401 
-406 RR
+406 

>member
-44 KVLTRKGKKKSRK
+44 KVLTRKGRKKSRK

-209 TVVYGLSKSTRQAQR
+209 ACQDDR
-224 IRQSCHASGIRK
+224 
-236 RSRFICIHALWMD
+236 
-249 LNSEKSFRMRVE
+249 
-261 KTKCSQAPMTLKM
+261 TLKD
-274 RSLAK
+274 
-279 ETLIIE
+279 TLMPIVT
-285 RKEAENDKRIAILFK
+285 KLTDVRIVNN
-300 ELACLFEL
+300 E
-308 ESAAMPK
+308 
-315 LRTIKG
+315 IKG
-321 ALKEIKATDPES
+321 MLSSARIEYYMMAGMVVGNIPLLYFLNKDWFNALMFTTLGKLVLAICGL
-333 VMTDYKIR
+333 V
-341 WLIKSGRLRSYAVG
+341 
-355 TREIIVMESF
+355 IIVTAVLMLRFTKQIEY
-365 DDENLLT
+365 
-372 QESREG
+372 R
-378 CNITQGIKLSEQY
+378 K
-391 GELLSKTTQS
+391 
-401 YTCTR
+401 
-406 RR
+406 

>member
-26 RITGDLMR
+26 RIIGDLMR

-171 AGFVAENMM
+171 ACFVAENMM
-180 ISSDVKQSIRHLKE
+180 ITSDVKQSIRHLKE

-199 IFAEWCETLV
+199 IFAEWCETLIACQDDRTLKDTLMPIV
-209 TVVYGLSKSTRQAQR
+209 TKLTDVRIVNNEIKGMLSSA
-224 IRQSCHASGIRK
+224 
-236 RSRFICIHALWMD
+236 
-249 LNSEKSFRMRVE
+249 RVE
-261 KTKCSQAPMTLKM
+261 YYMMAGMVVGNIPLLYFLNKDWFNALMFTTLGKLV
-274 RSLAK
+274 LAICG
-279 ETLIIE
+279 L
-285 RKEAENDKRIAILFK
+285 
-300 ELACLFEL
+300 
-308 ESAAMPK
+308 
-315 LRTIKG
+315 
-321 ALKEIKATDPES
+321 
-333 VMTDYKIR
+333 V
-341 WLIKSGRLRSYAVG
+341 
-355 TREIIVMESF
+355 IIVTAVLMLRFTKQIEY
-365 DDENLLT
+365 
-372 QESREG
+372 R
-378 CNITQGIKLSEQY
+378 K
-391 GELLSKTTQS
+391 
-401 YTCTR
+401 
-406 RR
+406 